1 MWCLGKPP
9 VVLRGC
15 RCPAANA
22 PKVRYALAVFVAIA
36 GLAACQRSSQYN
48 AAEVRRL
55 TMPSPLLATP
65 GVTPWSTY
73 AATDYGKRG
82 QPKLTSNEAAQLR
95 TYLGEVKPCQRRGL
109 RYGFPNNGQPDDRMV
124 VFFSIQRQGRGYRPG
139 HVFDEPNL
147 LYMKDGELFARAG
160 ETSDR
165 SAINS
170 EPCFTRFR

>member
-1 MWCLGKPP
+1 
-9 VVLRGC
+9 
-15 RCPAANA
+15 
-22 PKVRYALAVFVAIA
+22 
-36 GLAACQRSSQYN
+36 
-48 AAEVRRL
+48 
-55 TMPSPLLATP
+55 MPSPLLATP